1 MLHKTV
7 RITSVLLVVF
17 ALTLTVVAPGTVQ
30 AYDQDVGHGD
40 IAREAV
46 KLVDNSELKNN
57 SGAIIAGAT
66 SEDDVDHIYDL
77 GATNRTCTHF
87 WDVDGTHGH
96 GPGGPYDQNKCLW
109 PNGAYDCY
117 ANAFVKG
124 ITLYNMAVQNYKA
137 GEPYQAYEYLGHVAH
152 LLADASVPGHAH
164 EDYWPNHDDYESW
177 IADHYFDV
185 SGGRWTS
192 AHASA
197 AGGPVAIPSY
207 SELQARI
214 NLLHMFEPT
223 RIPDDMLSWDETRLS
238 LYYLFYT
245 SNQFGDYFNSPDVP
259 GDSFEPYSWDKCD
272 DVRYGC
278 FPSSRWPG
286 EQVMGNYIFV
296 YDIRVTA
303 ALYKLF
309 LRSVGRLGGVSPTTT
324 ASLSGADG
332 TDGWYTSDVVVTLNA
347 GDESGGGGVK
357 EITYFAGGAQT
368 IPPTTVS
375 GNTASFPITAEGT
388 TMVTY
393 FAVGDDG
400 PTEEQNLLTV
410 QIDKTPPAITVTT
423 PQNNA
428 VLRSGTALD
437 FGAADGLT
445 GIASVSA
452 TLYDGATT
460 RDILT
465 GHQPGPGAYGL
476 VVTATDLAG
485 NVAIERRDFAVYDPS
500 GGFVTG
506 GGWIVSPPGAVAVDP
521 SLTGKASFAL
531 AARYHKGAAAPS
543 DQYVF
548 QLKEAD
554 LKFHSSSYEWLA
566 VSGAKAQLK
575 GEGTINGGGS
585 YAFLLTAIDGQ
596 LSGTGGADALRIKI
610 WDVASGATVYD
621 NQMGADEKGPAA
633 TALSGGSVVIHP

>member
-17 ALTLTVVAPGTVQ
+17 ALTLAVVTPGTVQ
-30 AYDQDVGHGD
+30 AYDQDVGHGA
-40 IAREAV
+40 IAQEAV

-117 ANAFVKG
+117 ANAFMKG
-124 ITLYNMAVQNYKA
+124 ITLYNKAVQTYQA
-137 GEPYQAYEYLGHVAH
+137 GNPYQAYEYLGHVAH

-164 EDYWPNHDDYESW
+164 EDYWPNHDNYESW

-214 NLLHMFEPT
+214 NLLHMVEPT

-259 GDSFEPYSWDKCD
+259 GDSTEPYGW
-272 DVRYGC
+272 VGYGS

-309 LRSVGRLGGVSPTTT
+309 LKSVGRLGGASPTTT
-324 ASLSGADG
+324 ATLSGTAG

-347 GDESGGGGVK
+347 SEGLGGVK
-357 EITYFAGGAQT
+357 EITYFAAGAQT

-375 GNTASFPITAEGT
+375 GNTASFTIEAEGA

-393 FAVGDDG
+393 FAAGYEG
-400 PTEEQNLLTV
+400 SEELQNLLTV
-410 QIDKTPPAITVTT
+410 QINKTPLGLTSLEVKVNRAQAYAGSVLEYQLKVRNLTPAVQSFAVSDPIPANTEIVRRINYN
-423 PQNNA
+423 PAANA
-428 VLRSGTALD
+428 VEWSGVVEPWGFKTFTVYVRIVSGTPGGTAIVNTATIED
-437 FGAADGLT
+437 EPGGGNA
-445 GIASVSA
+445 SA
-452 TLYDGATT
+452 TTIVKMLPPYQ
-460 RDILT
+460 
-465 GHQPGPGAYGL
+465 GHRADVEVNEMVIG
-476 VVTATDLAG
+476 G
-485 NVAIERRDFAVYDPS
+485 N
-500 GGFVTG
+500 
-506 GGWIVSPPGAVAVDP
+506 
-521 SLTGKASFAL
+521 
-531 AARYHKGAAAPS
+531 
-543 DQYVF
+543 
-548 QLKEAD
+548 
-554 LKFHSSSYEWLA
+554 
-566 VSGAKAQLK
+566 
-575 GEGTINGGGS
+575 
-585 YAFLLTAIDGQ
+585 
-596 LSGTGGADALRIKI
+596 
-610 WDVASGATVYD
+610 
-621 NQMGADEKGPAA
+621 
-633 TALSGGSVVIHP
+633 

>member
-17 ALTLTVVAPGTVQ
+17 ALTLAVVTPGTVR

-40 IAREAV
+40 IAQEAV

-117 ANAFVKG
+117 ANAFMKG
-124 ITLYNMAVQNYKA
+124 ITLYNKAVQTYQA
-137 GEPYQAYEYLGHVAH
+137 GNPYQAYEYLGHVAH

-164 EDYWPNHDDYESW
+164 EDYWPNHDNYESW
-177 IADHYFDV
+177 IKDHYFDV

-207 SELQARI
+207 IELQARI

-259 GDSFEPYSWDKCD
+259 GDSFEPYGW
-272 DVRYGC
+272 VGYGS

-309 LRSVGRLGGVSPTTT
+309 LKSVGRLGGASPTTT
-324 ASLSGADG
+324 ATLSGTAG

-347 GDESGGGGVK
+347 SDGAGGVK
-357 EITYFAGGAQT
+357 EITYFAAGAQT
-368 IPPTTVS
+368 IPPTTAS
-375 GNTASFPITAEGT
+375 GNTASFTIEAEGA

-393 FAVGDDG
+393 FAAGYEG
-400 PTEEQNLLTV
+400 PEELQNLLTV
-410 QIDKTPPAITVTT
+410 QINKTPLGLTSLEVKVNRAQAYAGSVLEYQLKVRNLTPAVQSFAVSDPIPANTEIVRRINYN
-423 PQNNA
+423 PAANA
-428 VLRSGTALD
+428 VEWSGVVEPWGFKTFTVYVRIVSGTPGGTAIVNTATIED
-437 FGAADGLT
+437 EPGGGNA
-445 GIASVSA
+445 SA
-452 TLYDGATT
+452 TTIVKMLPLYQ
-460 RDILT
+460 
-465 GHQPGPGAYGL
+465 GHRADVDVNEMVIG
-476 VVTATDLAG
+476 G
-485 NVAIERRDFAVYDPS
+485 N
-500 GGFVTG
+500 
-506 GGWIVSPPGAVAVDP
+506 
-521 SLTGKASFAL
+521 
-531 AARYHKGAAAPS
+531 
-543 DQYVF
+543 
-548 QLKEAD
+548 
-554 LKFHSSSYEWLA
+554 
-566 VSGAKAQLK
+566 
-575 GEGTINGGGS
+575 
-585 YAFLLTAIDGQ
+585 
-596 LSGTGGADALRIKI
+596 
-610 WDVASGATVYD
+610 
-621 NQMGADEKGPAA
+621 
-633 TALSGGSVVIHP
+633 